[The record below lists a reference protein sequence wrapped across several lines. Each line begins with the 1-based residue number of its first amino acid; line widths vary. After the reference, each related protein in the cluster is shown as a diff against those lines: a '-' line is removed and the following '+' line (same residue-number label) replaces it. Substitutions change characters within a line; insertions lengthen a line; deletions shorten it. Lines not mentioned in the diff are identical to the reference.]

1 MKSGLFILIVCLLF
15 PAYVCADTSKHAL
28 EENRKLLHSLDSLLE
43 QQDLFVRVKEERI
56 KQLKMQYSRVKD
68 VKELYA
74 MNRMVYL
81 EYRVYDADSALHYI
95 NKNIQLAQQTNNR
108 TWEVVSLLEQSFVLT
123 SSGLLTEALK
133 AVSDIQPEELPQ
145 NLRSEYF
152 GRLCTLYSRLRDYSS
167 ENSQLSEHYN
177 NLQKAFRDS
186 VYLTATPDELRYWN
200 CRAWLYLGTPEIE
213 PVKQAFEEN
222 KQTLSNDSRKY
233 SIATYNLSAIYR
245 SENNESKYLEN
256 LILSAMADIRSV
268 NGDIGSL
275 QEIAEYLFKHGEID
289 RAYNYILYCSQKAML
304 FHNRVRIVK
313 MSHLQNQIYKAYQEQ
328 SRTQQK
334 RLQASLIAVSFLF
347 LVLIGAFL
355 FIRKQMRRLKEA
367 NLKLDS
373 TNQKLSVNMDALS
386 TAHQRLE
393 EVNMQLKD
401 LNTQLQ
407 EVNDQLRESNYVKE
421 EYIGYVFNICSTYI
435 SKLEEFRKNINR
447 KLKVGQIEDV
457 KAITDSSATASNE
470 LKEFYQNFDTIFLH
484 LYPDFVGDFNALLLP
499 EERIELKEGELLNT
513 ELRIHALIRLG
524 ITDSVKI
531 ADFLHCSA
539 QTVYNNRLRT
549 RNKIHYPERRFYKC
563 SEKARKIQS
572 VSPALYYRFHLKSL
586 LPSLSFSE
594 NNTNN
599 QAFIHF
605 NSLLRLFTSQSKQ
618 PLLRIPLPQRSK
630 LKTYVNY

>member
-28 EENRKLLHSLDSLLE
+28 EENRKLLHSLDNLLE

-56 KQLKMQYSRVKD
+56 QQLKMQYSRVKD

-74 MNRMVYL
+74 MNRMIYL

-133 AVSDIQPEELPQ
+133 AVSDIRPEELPQ

-167 ENSQLSEHYN
+167 ENFQLSEYYN
-177 NLQKAFRDS
+177 DLQKAFRDS

-457 KAITDSSATASNE
+457 KAMTDSSATASNE

-499 EERIELKEGELLNT
+499 EERIEQKEGELLNT

-549 RNKIHYPERRFYKC
+549 RNKSIIPKEDFINAVKKLGKYK
-563 SEKARKIQS
+563 A
-572 VSPALYYRFHLKSL
+572 
-586 LPSLSFSE
+586 
-594 NNTNN
+594 
-599 QAFIHF
+599 
-605 NSLLRLFTSQSKQ
+605 
-618 PLLRIPLPQRSK
+618 
-630 LKTYVNY
+630 

>member
-549 RNKIHYPERRFYKC
+549 RNKSIIPKEDFINAVKKLEKYK
-563 SEKARKIQS
+563 A
-572 VSPALYYRFHLKSL
+572 
-586 LPSLSFSE
+586 
-594 NNTNN
+594 
-599 QAFIHF
+599 
-605 NSLLRLFTSQSKQ
+605 
-618 PLLRIPLPQRSK
+618 
-630 LKTYVNY
+630 

>member
-1 MKSGLFILIVCLLF
+1 MKSGLFILIACLLF

-81 EYRVYDADSALHYI
+81 EYRVYDADSALYYI

-200 CRAWLYLGTPEIE
+200 CRAWLYLGTPKIE

-393 EVNMQLKD
+393 EANMQLKD

-549 RNKIHYPERRFYKC
+549 RNKSIIPKEDFINAVKKLGKYK
-563 SEKARKIQS
+563 A
-572 VSPALYYRFHLKSL
+572 
-586 LPSLSFSE
+586 
-594 NNTNN
+594 
-599 QAFIHF
+599 
-605 NSLLRLFTSQSKQ
+605 
-618 PLLRIPLPQRSK
+618 
-630 LKTYVNY
+630 

>member
-499 EERIELKEGELLNT
+499 EERIELTEGELLNT

-549 RNKIHYPERRFYKC
+549 RNKSIIPKEDFINAVKKLGKYK
-563 SEKARKIQS
+563 A
-572 VSPALYYRFHLKSL
+572 
-586 LPSLSFSE
+586 
-594 NNTNN
+594 
-599 QAFIHF
+599 
-605 NSLLRLFTSQSKQ
+605 
-618 PLLRIPLPQRSK
+618 
-630 LKTYVNY
+630 

>member
-1 MKSGLFILIVCLLF
+1 
-15 PAYVCADTSKHAL
+15 
-28 EENRKLLHSLDSLLE
+28 
-43 QQDLFVRVKEERI
+43 
-56 KQLKMQYSRVKD
+56 
-68 VKELYA
+68 

-108 TWEVVSLLEQSFVLT
+108 TWEVVSLLEQSFVLP

-435 SKLEEFRKNINR
+435 SKLEEFRKSINR

-457 KAITDSSATASNE
+457 KTMTDSSATASNE
-470 LKEFYQNFDTIFLH
+470 LKEFYQNFDTILH

-549 RNKIHYPERRFYKC
+549 RNKSIIPKEDFINAVKKLGKYK
-563 SEKARKIQS
+563 A
-572 VSPALYYRFHLKSL
+572 
-586 LPSLSFSE
+586 
-594 NNTNN
+594 
-599 QAFIHF
+599 
-605 NSLLRLFTSQSKQ
+605 
-618 PLLRIPLPQRSK
+618 
-630 LKTYVNY
+630 

>member
-15 PAYVCADTSKHAL
+15 PTYVCADTSKHAL

-95 NKNIQLAQQTNNR
+95 NKNIQLAQQTDNR

-347 LVLIGAFL
+347 LVLIGALL

-457 KAITDSSATASNE
+457 KAMTDSSATASNE

-549 RNKIHYPERRFYKC
+549 RNKSIIPKEDFINAVKKLGKYK
-563 SEKARKIQS
+563 A
-572 VSPALYYRFHLKSL
+572 
-586 LPSLSFSE
+586 
-594 NNTNN
+594 
-599 QAFIHF
+599 
-605 NSLLRLFTSQSKQ
+605 
-618 PLLRIPLPQRSK
+618 
-630 LKTYVNY
+630 

>member
-213 PVKQAFEEN
+213 PVKLAFEEN

-549 RNKIHYPERRFYKC
+549 RNKSIIPKEDFINAVKKLGKYK
-563 SEKARKIQS
+563 A
-572 VSPALYYRFHLKSL
+572 
-586 LPSLSFSE
+586 
-594 NNTNN
+594 
-599 QAFIHF
+599 
-605 NSLLRLFTSQSKQ
+605 
-618 PLLRIPLPQRSK
+618 
-630 LKTYVNY
+630 

>member
-275 QEIAEYLFKHGEID
+275 QEIAEYLLFKHGEID
-289 RAYNYILYCSQKAML
+289 CAYNYILYCSQKAML

-457 KAITDSSATASNE
+457 KAMTDSSATASNE

-484 LYPDFVGDFNALLLP
+484 LYPDFVGDFNALLIP

-549 RNKIHYPERRFYKC
+549 RNKSIIPKEDFINAVKKLGKYK
-563 SEKARKIQS
+563 A
-572 VSPALYYRFHLKSL
+572 
-586 LPSLSFSE
+586 
-594 NNTNN
+594 
-599 QAFIHF
+599 
-605 NSLLRLFTSQSKQ
+605 
-618 PLLRIPLPQRSK
+618 
-630 LKTYVNY
+630 

>member
-200 CRAWLYLGTPEIE
+200 CRAWLYLGTPKIE
-213 PVKQAFEEN
+213 PVKQAFEEK

-347 LVLIGAFL
+347 LVLIGALL

-367 NLKLDS
+367 YLKLDS

-549 RNKIHYPERRFYKC
+549 RNKSIIPKEDFINAVKKLGKYK
-563 SEKARKIQS
+563 A
-572 VSPALYYRFHLKSL
+572 
-586 LPSLSFSE
+586 
-594 NNTNN
+594 
-599 QAFIHF
+599 
-605 NSLLRLFTSQSKQ
+605 
-618 PLLRIPLPQRSK
+618 
-630 LKTYVNY
+630 

>member
-245 SENNESKYLEN
+245 SENNDSKYLEN

-407 EVNDQLRESNYVKE
+407 EVNDQLRESNYVKD

-457 KAITDSSATASNE
+457 KAMTDSSATASNE

-484 LYPDFVGDFNALLLP
+484 LYPNFVGDFNALLLP

-549 RNKIHYPERRFYKC
+549 RNKSIIPKEDFINAVKKLGKYK
-563 SEKARKIQS
+563 A
-572 VSPALYYRFHLKSL
+572 
-586 LPSLSFSE
+586 
-594 NNTNN
+594 
-599 QAFIHF
+599 
-605 NSLLRLFTSQSKQ
+605 
-618 PLLRIPLPQRSK
+618 
-630 LKTYVNY
+630 

>member
-1 MKSGLFILIVCLLF
+1 MPSF

-347 LVLIGAFL
+347 LVLIGALL

-367 NLKLDS
+367 NLKLDN

-457 KAITDSSATASNE
+457 KAMTDSSATASNE

-549 RNKIHYPERRFYKC
+549 RNKSIIPKEDFINAVKKLGKYK
-563 SEKARKIQS
+563 A
-572 VSPALYYRFHLKSL
+572 
-586 LPSLSFSE
+586 
-594 NNTNN
+594 
-599 QAFIHF
+599 
-605 NSLLRLFTSQSKQ
+605 
-618 PLLRIPLPQRSK
+618 
-630 LKTYVNY
+630 

>member
-275 QEIAEYLFKHGEID
+275 QKIAEYLFKHGEID

-457 KAITDSSATASNE
+457 KAMTDSSATASNE

-484 LYPDFVGDFNALLLP
+484 LYPDFVSDFNALLLP

-549 RNKIHYPERRFYKC
+549 RNKSIIPKEDFINAVKKLGKYK
-563 SEKARKIQS
+563 A
-572 VSPALYYRFHLKSL
+572 
-586 LPSLSFSE
+586 
-594 NNTNN
+594 
-599 QAFIHF
+599 
-605 NSLLRLFTSQSKQ
+605 
-618 PLLRIPLPQRSK
+618 
-630 LKTYVNY
+630 

>member
-177 NLQKAFRDS
+177 NLQKTFRDS

-334 RLQASLIAVSFLF
+334 RLQASLIAVRFLF
-347 LVLIGAFL
+347 LVLIGALL

-484 LYPDFVGDFNALLLP
+484 LYPDFVDDFNALLLP

-549 RNKIHYPERRFYKC
+549 RNKSIIPKEDFINAVKKLGKYK
-563 SEKARKIQS
+563 A
-572 VSPALYYRFHLKSL
+572 
-586 LPSLSFSE
+586 
-594 NNTNN
+594 
-599 QAFIHF
+599 
-605 NSLLRLFTSQSKQ
+605 
-618 PLLRIPLPQRSK
+618 
-630 LKTYVNY
+630 

>member
-457 KAITDSSATASNE
+457 KAMTDSSATASNE

-484 LYPDFVGDFNALLLP
+484 LYPDFVSDFNALLLP
-499 EERIELKEGELLNT
+499 EERIELFEGELLNT

-549 RNKIHYPERRFYKC
+549 RNKSIIPKEDFINAVKKLGKYK
-563 SEKARKIQS
+563 A
-572 VSPALYYRFHLKSL
+572 
-586 LPSLSFSE
+586 
-594 NNTNN
+594 
-599 QAFIHF
+599 
-605 NSLLRLFTSQSKQ
+605 
-618 PLLRIPLPQRSK
+618 
-630 LKTYVNY
+630 

>member
-347 LVLIGAFL
+347 LVLIGALL

-367 NLKLDS
+367 NLKLDN

-549 RNKIHYPERRFYKC
+549 RNKSIISKEDFINAVKKLGKYK
-563 SEKARKIQS
+563 A
-572 VSPALYYRFHLKSL
+572 
-586 LPSLSFSE
+586 
-594 NNTNN
+594 
-599 QAFIHF
+599 
-605 NSLLRLFTSQSKQ
+605 
-618 PLLRIPLPQRSK
+618 
-630 LKTYVNY
+630 

>member
-15 PAYVCADTSKHAL
+15 PTYVCADTSKHAL

-95 NKNIQLAQQTNNR
+95 NKNIQLAQQTDNR

-177 NLQKAFRDS
+177 NLQKTFRDS

-457 KAITDSSATASNE
+457 KAMTDSSATASNE

-484 LYPDFVGDFNALLLP
+484 LYPDFVDDFNALLLP

-549 RNKIHYPERRFYKC
+549 RNKSIIPKEDFINAVKKLGKYK
-563 SEKARKIQS
+563 A
-572 VSPALYYRFHLKSL
+572 
-586 LPSLSFSE
+586 
-594 NNTNN
+594 
-599 QAFIHF
+599 
-605 NSLLRLFTSQSKQ
+605 
-618 PLLRIPLPQRSK
+618 
-630 LKTYVNY
+630 

>member
-145 NLRSEYF
+145 NLRYEYF

-200 CRAWLYLGTPEIE
+200 CRAWLYMGTPEIE

-393 EVNMQLKD
+393 EVNIQLKD

-457 KAITDSSATASNE
+457 KAMTDSSATASNE

-549 RNKIHYPERRFYKC
+549 RNKSIIPKEDFINAVKKLGKYK
-563 SEKARKIQS
+563 A
-572 VSPALYYRFHLKSL
+572 
-586 LPSLSFSE
+586 
-594 NNTNN
+594 
-599 QAFIHF
+599 
-605 NSLLRLFTSQSKQ
+605 
-618 PLLRIPLPQRSK
+618 
-630 LKTYVNY
+630 

>member
-549 RNKIHYPERRFYKC
+549 RNKSIISKEDFINAVKKLGKYK
-563 SEKARKIQS
+563 A
-572 VSPALYYRFHLKSL
+572 
-586 LPSLSFSE
+586 
-594 NNTNN
+594 
-599 QAFIHF
+599 
-605 NSLLRLFTSQSKQ
+605 
-618 PLLRIPLPQRSK
+618 
-630 LKTYVNY
+630 

>member
-484 LYPDFVGDFNALLLP
+484 LYPDFVSDFNALLLP

-549 RNKIHYPERRFYKC
+549 RNKSIISKEDFINAVKKLGKYK
-563 SEKARKIQS
+563 A
-572 VSPALYYRFHLKSL
+572 
-586 LPSLSFSE
+586 
-594 NNTNN
+594 
-599 QAFIHF
+599 
-605 NSLLRLFTSQSKQ
+605 
-618 PLLRIPLPQRSK
+618 
-630 LKTYVNY
+630 

>member
-15 PAYVCADTSKHAL
+15 PTYVCADTSKHAL

-95 NKNIQLAQQTNNR
+95 NKNIQLAQQTDNR

-200 CRAWLYLGTPEIE
+200 CRAWLYMGTPEIE

-393 EVNMQLKD
+393 EVNIQLKD

-549 RNKIHYPERRFYKC
+549 RNKSIIPKEDFINAVKKLGKYK
-563 SEKARKIQS
+563 A
-572 VSPALYYRFHLKSL
+572 
-586 LPSLSFSE
+586 
-594 NNTNN
+594 
-599 QAFIHF
+599 
-605 NSLLRLFTSQSKQ
+605 
-618 PLLRIPLPQRSK
+618 
-630 LKTYVNY
+630 

>member
-289 RAYNYILYCSQKAML
+289 CAYNYILYCSQKAML

-549 RNKIHYPERRFYKC
+549 RNKSIIPKEDFINAVKKLGKYK
-563 SEKARKIQS
+563 A
-572 VSPALYYRFHLKSL
+572 
-586 LPSLSFSE
+586 
-594 NNTNN
+594 
-599 QAFIHF
+599 
-605 NSLLRLFTSQSKQ
+605 
-618 PLLRIPLPQRSK
+618 
-630 LKTYVNY
+630 

>member
-1 MKSGLFILIVCLLF
+1 MKSGLSILIVCLLF

-457 KAITDSSATASNE
+457 KAMTDSSATASNE

-549 RNKIHYPERRFYKC
+549 RNKSIIPKEDFINAVKKLGKYK
-563 SEKARKIQS
+563 A
-572 VSPALYYRFHLKSL
+572 
-586 LPSLSFSE
+586 
-594 NNTNN
+594 
-599 QAFIHF
+599 
-605 NSLLRLFTSQSKQ
+605 
-618 PLLRIPLPQRSK
+618 
-630 LKTYVNY
+630 

>member
-328 SRTQQK
+328 NRTQQK

-549 RNKIHYPERRFYKC
+549 RNKSIISKEDFINAVKKLGKYK
-563 SEKARKIQS
+563 A
-572 VSPALYYRFHLKSL
+572 
-586 LPSLSFSE
+586 
-594 NNTNN
+594 
-599 QAFIHF
+599 
-605 NSLLRLFTSQSKQ
+605 
-618 PLLRIPLPQRSK
+618 
-630 LKTYVNY
+630 

>member
-328 SRTQQK
+328 NRTQQK

-367 NLKLDS
+367 NLKLDN

-549 RNKIHYPERRFYKC
+549 RNKSIIPKEDFINAVKKLGKYK
-563 SEKARKIQS
+563 A
-572 VSPALYYRFHLKSL
+572 
-586 LPSLSFSE
+586 
-594 NNTNN
+594 
-599 QAFIHF
+599 
-605 NSLLRLFTSQSKQ
+605 
-618 PLLRIPLPQRSK
+618 
-630 LKTYVNY
+630 

>member
-313 MSHLQNQIYKAYQEQ
+313 MSHLQNQVYKAYQEQ

-457 KAITDSSATASNE
+457 KAMTDSSATASNE

-484 LYPDFVGDFNALLLP
+484 LYLDFVGDFNALLLP

-549 RNKIHYPERRFYKC
+549 RNKSIIPKEDFINAVKKLGKYK
-563 SEKARKIQS
+563 A
-572 VSPALYYRFHLKSL
+572 
-586 LPSLSFSE
+586 
-594 NNTNN
+594 
-599 QAFIHF
+599 
-605 NSLLRLFTSQSKQ
+605 
-618 PLLRIPLPQRSK
+618 
-630 LKTYVNY
+630 

>member
-245 SENNESKYLEN
+245 SENNDSKYLEN

-328 SRTQQK
+328 NRTQQK

-355 FIRKQMRRLKEA
+355 FIRKQMHRLKEA

-457 KAITDSSATASNE
+457 KAMTDSSATASNE

-549 RNKIHYPERRFYKC
+549 RNKSIIPKEDFINAVKKLGKYK
-563 SEKARKIQS
+563 A
-572 VSPALYYRFHLKSL
+572 
-586 LPSLSFSE
+586 
-594 NNTNN
+594 
-599 QAFIHF
+599 
-605 NSLLRLFTSQSKQ
+605 
-618 PLLRIPLPQRSK
+618 
-630 LKTYVNY
+630 

>member
-222 KQTLSNDSRKY
+222 KQTLSDDSRKY

-373 TNQKLSVNMDALS
+373 TNQKLSINMDALS
-386 TAHQRLE
+386 AAHQRLE

-457 KAITDSSATASNE
+457 KAMTDSSATASNE

-549 RNKIHYPERRFYKC
+549 RNKSIIPKEDFINAVKKLGKH
-563 SEKARKIQS
+563 KA
-572 VSPALYYRFHLKSL
+572 
-586 LPSLSFSE
+586 
-594 NNTNN
+594 
-599 QAFIHF
+599 
-605 NSLLRLFTSQSKQ
+605 
-618 PLLRIPLPQRSK
+618 
-630 LKTYVNY
+630 

>member
-200 CRAWLYLGTPEIE
+200 CRAWLYMGTPEIE

-222 KQTLSNDSRKY
+222 KHTLSNDSRKY

-457 KAITDSSATASNE
+457 KAMTDSSATASNE

-549 RNKIHYPERRFYKC
+549 RNKSIIPKEDFINAVKKLGKYK
-563 SEKARKIQS
+563 A
-572 VSPALYYRFHLKSL
+572 
-586 LPSLSFSE
+586 
-594 NNTNN
+594 
-599 QAFIHF
+599 
-605 NSLLRLFTSQSKQ
+605 
-618 PLLRIPLPQRSK
+618 
-630 LKTYVNY
+630 

>member
-56 KQLKMQYSRVKD
+56 KQLKMQYSRAKD

-74 MNRMVYL
+74 INRMVYL

-200 CRAWLYLGTPEIE
+200 CRAWLYMGTPEIE

-393 EVNMQLKD
+393 EVNIQLKD

-457 KAITDSSATASNE
+457 KAMTDSSATASNE

-549 RNKIHYPERRFYKC
+549 RNKSIIPKEDFINAVKKLGKYK
-563 SEKARKIQS
+563 A
-572 VSPALYYRFHLKSL
+572 
-586 LPSLSFSE
+586 
-594 NNTNN
+594 
-599 QAFIHF
+599 
-605 NSLLRLFTSQSKQ
+605 
-618 PLLRIPLPQRSK
+618 
-630 LKTYVNY
+630 

>member
-15 PAYVCADTSKHAL
+15 PTYVCADTSKHAL

-95 NKNIQLAQQTNNR
+95 NKNIQLAQQTDNR

-421 EYIGYVFNICSTYI
+421 EYIGDVFNICSTYI

-457 KAITDSSATASNE
+457 KAMTDSSATASNE

-549 RNKIHYPERRFYKC
+549 RNKSIIPKEDFINAVKKLGKYK
-563 SEKARKIQS
+563 A
-572 VSPALYYRFHLKSL
+572 
-586 LPSLSFSE
+586 
-594 NNTNN
+594 
-599 QAFIHF
+599 
-605 NSLLRLFTSQSKQ
+605 
-618 PLLRIPLPQRSK
+618 
-630 LKTYVNY
+630 

>member
-133 AVSDIQPEELPQ
+133 AVSDIRPEELPQ

-167 ENSQLSEHYN
+167 ENFQLSEYYN
-177 NLQKAFRDS
+177 DLQKAFRDS

-393 EVNMQLKD
+393 EVNIQLKD

-457 KAITDSSATASNE
+457 KAMTDSSATASNE

-549 RNKIHYPERRFYKC
+549 RNKSIIPKEDFINAVKKLGKYK
-563 SEKARKIQS
+563 A
-572 VSPALYYRFHLKSL
+572 
-586 LPSLSFSE
+586 
-594 NNTNN
+594 
-599 QAFIHF
+599 
-605 NSLLRLFTSQSKQ
+605 
-618 PLLRIPLPQRSK
+618 
-630 LKTYVNY
+630 

>member
-457 KAITDSSATASNE
+457 KAMTDSSATASNE

-549 RNKIHYPERRFYKC
+549 RNRSIIPKEDFINAVKKLGKYK
-563 SEKARKIQS
+563 A
-572 VSPALYYRFHLKSL
+572 
-586 LPSLSFSE
+586 
-594 NNTNN
+594 
-599 QAFIHF
+599 
-605 NSLLRLFTSQSKQ
+605 
-618 PLLRIPLPQRSK
+618 
-630 LKTYVNY
+630 

>member
-1 MKSGLFILIVCLLF
+1 MKSDLFILIICLLF

-245 SENNESKYLEN
+245 SENNDSKYLEN

-447 KLKVGQIEDV
+447 KLKVGQLEDV
-457 KAITDSSATASNE
+457 KAMTDSSATASNE

-484 LYPDFVGDFNALLLP
+484 LYPDFVDDFNALLLP

-549 RNKIHYPERRFYKC
+549 RNKSIIPKEDFINAVKKLGKYK
-563 SEKARKIQS
+563 A
-572 VSPALYYRFHLKSL
+572 
-586 LPSLSFSE
+586 
-594 NNTNN
+594 
-599 QAFIHF
+599 
-605 NSLLRLFTSQSKQ
+605 
-618 PLLRIPLPQRSK
+618 
-630 LKTYVNY
+630 

>member
-200 CRAWLYLGTPEIE
+200 CRAWLYMGTPEIE

-355 FIRKQMRRLKEA
+355 FICKQMRRLKEA

-393 EVNMQLKD
+393 EVNIQLKD

-457 KAITDSSATASNE
+457 KAMTDSSATASNE

-549 RNKIHYPERRFYKC
+549 RNKSIIPKEDFINAVKKLGKYK
-563 SEKARKIQS
+563 A
-572 VSPALYYRFHLKSL
+572 
-586 LPSLSFSE
+586 
-594 NNTNN
+594 
-599 QAFIHF
+599 
-605 NSLLRLFTSQSKQ
+605 
-618 PLLRIPLPQRSK
+618 
-630 LKTYVNY
+630 

>member
-200 CRAWLYLGTPEIE
+200 CRAWLYMGTPEIE

-393 EVNMQLKD
+393 EVNIQLKD

-457 KAITDSSATASNE
+457 KAMTDSSATASNE

-549 RNKIHYPERRFYKC
+549 RNKSIITKEDFINAVKKLGKYK
-563 SEKARKIQS
+563 A
-572 VSPALYYRFHLKSL
+572 
-586 LPSLSFSE
+586 
-594 NNTNN
+594 
-599 QAFIHF
+599 
-605 NSLLRLFTSQSKQ
+605 
-618 PLLRIPLPQRSK
+618 
-630 LKTYVNY
+630 

>member
-347 LVLIGAFL
+347 LVLIGALL

-367 NLKLDS
+367 NLKLDN

-457 KAITDSSATASNE
+457 KAMTYSSATASNE

-549 RNKIHYPERRFYKC
+549 RNKSIIPKEDFINAVKKLGKYK
-563 SEKARKIQS
+563 A
-572 VSPALYYRFHLKSL
+572 
-586 LPSLSFSE
+586 
-594 NNTNN
+594 
-599 QAFIHF
+599 
-605 NSLLRLFTSQSKQ
+605 
-618 PLLRIPLPQRSK
+618 
-630 LKTYVNY
+630 

>member
-1 MKSGLFILIVCLLF
+1 MKSGLFILIICLLF

-328 SRTQQK
+328 NRTQQK

-367 NLKLDS
+367 NLKLDN

-457 KAITDSSATASNE
+457 KAMTDSSATASNE

-549 RNKIHYPERRFYKC
+549 RNKSIIPKEDFINAVKKLGKYK
-563 SEKARKIQS
+563 A
-572 VSPALYYRFHLKSL
+572 
-586 LPSLSFSE
+586 
-594 NNTNN
+594 
-599 QAFIHF
+599 
-605 NSLLRLFTSQSKQ
+605 
-618 PLLRIPLPQRSK
+618 
-630 LKTYVNY
+630 

>member
-347 LVLIGAFL
+347 LVLIGALL

-447 KLKVGQIEDV
+447 KLKVGQIEDL
-457 KAITDSSATASNE
+457 KAMTDSSATASNE

-549 RNKIHYPERRFYKC
+549 RNKSIIPKEDFINAVKKLGKYK
-563 SEKARKIQS
+563 A
-572 VSPALYYRFHLKSL
+572 
-586 LPSLSFSE
+586 
-594 NNTNN
+594 
-599 QAFIHF
+599 
-605 NSLLRLFTSQSKQ
+605 
-618 PLLRIPLPQRSK
+618 
-630 LKTYVNY
+630 

>member
-347 LVLIGAFL
+347 LVLIGAFM

-457 KAITDSSATASNE
+457 KAMTDSSATASNE

-549 RNKIHYPERRFYKC
+549 RNKSIIPKEDFINAVKKLGKYK
-563 SEKARKIQS
+563 A
-572 VSPALYYRFHLKSL
+572 
-586 LPSLSFSE
+586 
-594 NNTNN
+594 
-599 QAFIHF
+599 
-605 NSLLRLFTSQSKQ
+605 
-618 PLLRIPLPQRSK
+618 
-630 LKTYVNY
+630 